1 MKALD
6 IAEIN
11 ETLNSLTKDRLAAK
25 SLGES
30 ITIWAKWCRLF
41 DKKEALEEELR
52 EEASEHE
59 L

>member
-1 MKALD
+1 VEALD
-6 IAEIN
+6 IVEIN

-30 ITIWAKWCRLF
+30 ITIWAKWCKLW
-41 DKKEALEEELR
+41 DKKEELEEALR
-52 EEASEHE
+52 VEASEHE